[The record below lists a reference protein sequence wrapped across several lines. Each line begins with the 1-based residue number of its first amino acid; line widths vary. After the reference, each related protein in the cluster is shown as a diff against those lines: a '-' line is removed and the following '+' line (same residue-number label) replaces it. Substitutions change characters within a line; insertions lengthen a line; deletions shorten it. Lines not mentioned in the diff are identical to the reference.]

1 MNSQETSTK
10 RMMLDHLQ
18 AEDDSKPSFVVS
30 SPRRPACTGHC
41 QEHSRSGS
49 KNKSESS
56 NGTVP
61 EISWNKKC
69 PCSSLSA
76 FQHLAL
82 TPKAL
87 PSLSKGNF
95 TGKRS
100 RSMFETPS
108 PSGTN
113 IGRATILPVPPPLK
127 PNRQEGVPELVV
139 IEAFVHSFPLLG
151 EDGEEDLRDGG
162 GGDDNEG
169 PKDLA
174 FARRLQM
181 KKSRSDS
188 VSPRSVGNDLNF

>member
-1 MNSQETSTK
+1 
-10 RMMLDHLQ
+10 
-18 AEDDSKPSFVVS
+18 
-30 SPRRPACTGHC
+30 
-41 QEHSRSGS
+41 
-49 KNKSESS
+49 
-56 NGTVP
+56 
-61 EISWNKKC
+61 
-69 PCSSLSA
+69 
-76 FQHLAL
+76 
-82 TPKAL
+82 
-87 PSLSKGNF
+87 
-95 TGKRS
+95 
-100 RSMFETPS
+100 MFETPS
-108 PSGTN
+108 PCGTN
-113 IGRATILPVPPPLK
+113 TGRATILPAPPPLK